1 MPPAR
6 VADAE
11 VDFTGVRGKA
21 MAHGAL
27 FLASLTAAG
36 PLKVARSHWLAKA
49 LAKHL
54 GADRPSTKVDVS
66 VRLVAYVF
74 TPAFIFDGALDVL
87 PLPFWPLMAR
97 VAKLLRALIDAGM
110 PSEDVGLPRQAQQLV
125 LAFAAKLPL
134 ADRALARAD
143 VAEVIRP
150 HNTWLD
156 FATPELLRSS
166 DADNSMVAEFA
177 ALLVSAC
184 VDMNDDDRAIACIEL
199 MLDAPKKMAN
209 AIKAVEMFR
218 VRTLPGKRRSARPRA
233 VHADHFG
240 GGAARQPVGS
250 RALRAHIRLLPRGGV
265 PDVLADLPLAQG

>member
-143 VAEVIRP
+143 VVEVILNRLSRVERSLGLE
-150 HNTWLD
+150 HRAAQLSAAA
-156 FATPELLRSS
+156 FEKRGRVLRLAG
-166 DADNSMVAEFA
+166 D
-177 ALLVSAC
+177 L
-184 VDMNDDDRAIACIEL
+184 
-199 MLDAPKKMAN
+199 
-209 AIKAVEMFR
+209 
-218 VRTLPGKRRSARPRA
+218 ARPA
-233 VHADHFG
+233 QAPHA
-240 GGAARQPVGS
+240 
-250 RALRAHIRLLPRGGV
+250 RG
-265 PDVLADLPLAQG
+265 PPSEH